1 MSQQQW
7 YFDSAND
14 LKFEELV
21 EIVIRQMLKTPAQQM
36 GNNDKT
42 IGETAGENAW
52 CEFVGCIQGENDSCK
67 GFYEGMVKALCS
79 RMMEDLSDSNLVNL
93 MVETEDGQRWSGADR
108 APSRNEMRAEVAIE
122 LIRRV
127 EIVTANY
134 FAE

>member
-36 GNNDKT
+36 GADNKT
-42 IGETAGENAW
+42 IGKPAGENAW
-52 CEFVGCIQGENDSCK
+52 CEFVGCIQGKNDSCK
-67 GFYEGMVKALCS
+67 GFYEEMVKALCS
-79 RMMEDLSDSNLVNL
+79 KMIEDLSNSNLINL
-93 MVETEDGQRWSGADR
+93 LVETEEGQRWRKSNR
-108 APSRNEMRAEVAIE
+108 MPTKTVMRAIVANE

-127 EIVTANY
+127 EIVTVNY